1 MVAAMQPRLDQERT
15 MPQRQATSQD
25 GAPDPGFLDSLTASF
40 RAARDDQPT
49 HINEERMNAYGDI
62 AGKLVARGRSFDRYW
77 NTQTR
82 GYGEAVMSAN
92 VWADVEAERS
102 KDPKAFSELPKTR
115 AEFDAQWQANMRKRM
130 ERDAGTV
137 ARSGWVPWLIGGLG
151 GGLTDPINLGAMALT
166 GGTSS
171 LLKTMAVEAV
181 VNTGT
186 EALELP
192 LINIERKLQG
202 RPAMT
207 AEEAAKSLVMAG
219 ALGAALPVGMRGAAI
234 GGKAIVRGGKAAY
247 DAGFNAVMPLD
258 LRAARALDQAVPR
271 HLRTPDVNAAINV
284 GLADAEMRASSP
296 YAPTYEGVDAH
307 FAKLNETLAK
317 MQNGVKID
325 VVPPVARP
333 VAQDMGGAIDA
344 YMAAA
349 RRQESS
355 GDDGAK
361 NRRSSATGRYQFIG
375 STWVEYYRKAFPNS
389 GLDEERILARRN
401 NGEAQERVMR
411 AFTADNAAW
420 LQRNGIEASPGNL
433 YVVHH
438 MGTGGA
444 GKIFRAA
451 PETPLVRIL
460 DDDVITANPHL
471 RDMTAGEFRQWSA
484 QKMGGEAGPVA
495 AVPPVPVVRPE
506 ALDAVRPLVTAEGR
520 EIALSQFLP
529 EEIEVDAALMQF
541 KSGGDQFGVTER
553 LQGVREWDPM
563 AAGTVTVWES
573 LDGRRL
579 IADGHQ
585 RLGLAKRMRAANPDQ
600 PITMNAFVLREAD
613 GFSARDARVLTAL
626 KNIGEGTG
634 SASDAAKV
642 FRDTGIDFEEA
653 VARRLPPKSA
663 LVRDGKALARLSDD
677 AFGSII
683 NEVIPEQYGAA
694 IGHLAPDPTTH
705 AGLVDLLH
713 KLDPPNRRQAETIIK
728 SALDAG
734 FVRETQEELFGARD
748 TAIAIF
754 AMKARVLD
762 KALGELR
769 RLKGA
774 FTVAARN
781 ADALDKAG
789 NRIDVD
795 ASEAAA
801 QGNALA
807 LALVEALALRKGN
820 AVSDIIN
827 AAAERLAR
835 GEPAAA
841 VNRDVIKQLTELDL
855 TNVERLDADG
865 AAAAADGAGGP
876 AGAGGRGGIA
886 DGEAGAFREDADLT
900 PATRDELEAAGQGGF
915 ALFDEPAHTAFDDPA
930 GPGIATVADSAWHDV
945 RAAVAE
951 SAEPPSGN
959 LLDLGE
965 AIDPAVRERERQKL
979 QLRAETPLGAGIK
992 GGQATGVAQN
1002 DVLPEGLFGGKEVPT
1017 FDLGDGKG
1025 PRTIKDI
1032 EDEIAADEAAVE
1044 AIRNCLL

>member
-1 MVAAMQPRLDQERT
+1 MSVAAAMQPRLDQERT
-15 MPQRQATSQD
+15 MPQRQATAQD

-40 RAARDDQPT
+40 RAARDDIPNALQ
-49 HINEERMNAYGDI
+49 EQQDNAYSE
-62 AGKLVARGRSFDRYW
+62 LVAQLAERGQDAAKYLNTGRGGEGVRSL
-77 NTQTR
+77 Q
-82 GYGEAVMSAN
+82 
-92 VWADVEAERS
+92 VWADIEAERR
-102 KDPKAFSELPKTR
+102 KDPAAFPGVPRTK
-115 AEFDAQWQANMRKRM
+115 AEFDAQWQAKMRQRM

-137 ARSGWVPWLIGGLG
+137 ARSGWTPWLLGSIGA
-151 GGLTDPINLGAMALT
+151 GLTDPVNVGAMLVTGGGSTVLGAA
-166 GGTSS
+166 GR
-171 LLKTMAVEAV
+171 EAV
-181 VNTGT
+181 ANVVT
-186 EALELP
+186 EAIQLP
-192 LINIERKLQG
+192 AIAAQRIDQG

-207 AEEAAKSLVMAG
+207 AGEAASNLAVAG
-219 ALGAALPVGMRGAAI
+219 VVGGVFGGAMKGAEI
-234 GGKAIVRGGKAAY
+234 GGRAAY
-247 DAGFNAVMPLD
+247 DKLVPLD
-258 LRAARALDQAVPR
+258 VRAARALDQAVPR

-296 YAPTYEGVDAH
+296 YVPTYEGIDAH
-307 FAKLNETLAK
+307 FARLNETLAK

-333 VAQDMGGAIDA
+333 VAQDMGAAIDS

-349 RRQESS
+349 RRQES
-355 GDDGAK
+355 GGNDGA
-361 NRRSSATGRYQFIG
+361 RSTTSSAAGRYGFID
-375 STWVEYYRKAFPNS
+375 STWVTYYRKAFPNT
-389 GLDEERILARRN
+389 GLDDARIIARKSH
-401 NGEAQERVMR
+401 GEAQERVMR

-444 GKIFRAA
+444 GKIFRSA
-451 PETPLVRIL
+451 PDVPLARIL
-460 DDDVITANPHL
+460 TDEVLAANPHL

-484 QKMGGEAGPVA
+484 QKMGSEAGPVA

-529 EEIEVDAALMQF
+529 EQIEVDAALMQF

-600 PITMNAFVLREAD
+600 QITMNAFVLREAD

-642 FRDTGIDFEEA
+642 FRDTGIDFEA
-653 VARRLPPKSA
+653 AIARRLPPKSA

-728 SALDAG
+728 SAIDAG

-835 GEPAAA
+835 GESAAA

-855 TNVERLDADG
+855 TNVERAV
-865 AAAAADGAGGP
+865 AAADGAGGP
-876 AGAGGRGGIA
+876 AGASGRGGIA

-945 RAAVAE
+945 RA
-951 SAEPPSGN
+951 
-959 LLDLGE
+959 E
-965 AIDPAVRERERQKL
+965 ADPNIAARTRQEL
-979 QLRAETPLGAGIK
+979 ELRAQQPLGAGVK
-992 GGQATGVAQN
+992 GGQATGVAQEAT
-1002 DVLPEGLFGGKEVPT
+1002 LPAGLFGGEEAPT

-1044 AIRNCLL
+1044 AIRSCLL